1 MMIVMK
7 EILKKIK
14 KSKPKNNINPK
25 KNIKPK
31 KKTKYTNPTI
41 LLNNL

>member
-1 MMIVMK
+1 MIVMK

-14 KSKPKNNINPK
+14 KSKPENNINQK

-31 KKTKYTNPTI
+31 KKIKYTNPTI
-41 LLNNL
+41 LRNNL

>member
-1 MMIVMK
+1 MIVMK

-14 KSKPKNNINPK
+14 KYKPENNINPK

-41 LLNNL
+41 LRNNL

>member
-1 MMIVMK
+1 MK

>member
-1 MMIVMK
+1 MK

-14 KSKPKNNINPK
+14 KYKPENNINPK

-41 LLNNL
+41 LRNNL